1 MHKLSDVSRLITF
14 RVGGALYAADIANVE
29 RVLRHETSRPV
40 PDMPS
45 WMEGVLEYQG
55 RILPVIDLRVRFG
68 AGHHEATGGRRL
80 LVVSLGTEW
89 VAAAVDQVLD
99 VRAVTA
105 ADIAPPPAIVLG
117 FEGEF
122 LRGVVRRG
130 NDLVLVLDFHRI
142 LSSSDRVSLATVTSA
157 EQVGTGVDASG
168 AAECAVHG

>member
-99 VRAVTA
+99 VRAVAA
-105 ADIAPPPAIVLG
+105 ADIAPPPAIVRG
-117 FEGEF
+117 FSGEF

-142 LSSSDRVSLATVTSA
+142 LDSSDRVSLAAVASLERFGATDEPSREGESA
-157 EQVGTGVDASG
+157 L
-168 AAECAVHG
+168 HG